1 MDFKVDIPCLLQ
13 DTRHIY
19 WLLLPKQ
26 WTRKKLTMKNKNP
39 LPANHILRLGLCT
52 KNPWLR
58 EVDLD
63 PSPKRGSG
71 KINIHKQG
79 RNNQKESN
87 WYQTA
92 WTQIWIPALREVNLQ
107 PSAKGGANGT
117 RALVRVYWLSWSLH
131 LKQSPNQISHKS
143 TKLDPIR

>member
-1 MDFKVDIPCLLQ
+1 MENENL
-13 DTRHIY
+13 
-19 WLLLPKQ
+19 
-26 WTRKKLTMKNKNP
+26 
-39 LPANHILRLGLCT
+39 LPANHILHLGLCA
-52 KNPWLR
+52 KNPGLR

-71 KINIHKQG
+71 KINMHKQG

-117 RALVRVYWLSWSLH
+117 RALVRVY
-131 LKQSPNQISHKS
+131 
-143 TKLDPIR
+143 